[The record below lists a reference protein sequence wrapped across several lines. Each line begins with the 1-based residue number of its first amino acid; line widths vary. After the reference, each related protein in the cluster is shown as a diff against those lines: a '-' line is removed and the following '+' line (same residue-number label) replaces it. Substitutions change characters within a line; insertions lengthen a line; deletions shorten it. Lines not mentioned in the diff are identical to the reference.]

1 MGSLIDRFLNYI
13 RIEKGLTNNS
23 ISAYKRDISRFTEY
37 LKKKDIYIEEASRNE
52 VIGFISEMRDQCLS
66 PRSINRMLSTIRG
79 FYNFLILDGIT
90 KRDPTLEIQSSKVWF
105 TLPKVLTAAEVDTLL
120 NLPKGDDPLGIRND
134 TMLELLYATGLRVSE
149 LVSLNTEAVNLEVG
163 YLITRGKGNKERIIP
178 IGEVAIEKLR
188 RYLLDARPLI
198 LKGRSSSDLFIKKG
212 GKGLTRQG
220 FWKIVKRYAQLA
232 GIEKDISPHTLRH
245 SFASH
250 LLDRGADLRSIQ
262 MLLGHSDISTTQ
274 IYTHLE
280 RERLKKIHQKY
291 HPRG

>member
-1 MGSLIDRFLNYI
+1 MGQLIDRFLNYI
-13 RIEKGLTNNS
+13 RIEKGLTKNS
-23 ISAYKRDISRFTEY
+23 ISAYARDISRFAEY
-37 LKKKDIYIEEASRNE
+37 LDKKDIYIERASRGE
-52 VIGFISEMRDQCLS
+52 VIGFISEMRDHGLS
-66 PRSINRMLSTIRG
+66 PRSINRMLSTIRR

-90 KRDPTLEIQSSKVWF
+90 KKDPTLEIQSSKAWF
-105 TLPKVLTAAEVDTLL
+105 TLPKVLTADEVDTLL

-149 LVSLNTEAVNLEVG
+149 LVSLKIEEINLEVG
-163 YLITRGKGNKERIIP
+163 YLITRGKGNKERIVP
-178 IGEVAIEKLR
+178 IGEVAIVKLR
-188 RYLLDARPLI
+188 RYLLDARLLM
-198 LKGRSSSDLFIKKG
+198 LKGRSSSNLFIKKG

-220 FWKIVKRYAQLA
+220 FWKIIKRCAMLA
-232 GIEKDISPHTLRH
+232 GIEKDVSPHTLRH

-250 LLDRGADLRSIQ
+250 LLDRGADLRSVQ

-280 RERLKKIHQKY
+280 RERLKKIHKQF